1 MSIGERATAALR
13 PANQNPFHPSQW
25 GSTILWPFV
34 GSSNGSFGE
43 REGGHLL
50 RSIFYCAHQP
60 LPRIVHIFW
69 SYFGCSANE
78 ESTPLFLWKDNQ
90 TLLNQWNEASDISC
104 SVSDYSDSN
113 SYGDFEVILECQCW
127 DGPWRLRQLHTSR
140 GSFIPVAHPAATLK
154 STSRPAMAAAPKSG
168 YNPTYSSFVWPSV
181 GTLYCC
187 QTHLGPLRP
196 QAFHPNRFPPNYCT
210 TGVTPTGQPC

>member
-50 RSIFYCAHQP
+50 RIFYCAHQP
-60 LPRIVHIFW
+60 LPRIVHIIW

-78 ESTPLFLWKDNQ
+78 ESTLLFLRTKTKTYIENCEMKQ
-90 TLLNQWNEASDISC
+90 VIFPAV
-104 SVSDYSDSN
+104 SVIIQIVTVM
-113 SYGDFEVILECQCW
+113 VILKWSWSASVEMAPGVC
-127 DGPWRLRQLHTSR
+127 
-140 GSFIPVAHPAATLK
+140 GSSIPVAAAALK
-154 STSRPAMAAAPKSG
+154 STSRPALATAPKSG

>member
-50 RSIFYCAHQP
+50 RIFYCAHQP
-60 LPRIVHIFW
+60 LPRIVHIIW

-78 ESTPLFLWKDNQ
+78 ESTSLFLWKDNQ

-104 SVSDYSDSN
+104 SVSDYSASN
-113 SYGDFEVILECQCW
+113 SYGDSEVILECQCW
-127 DGPWRLRQLHTSR
+127 DGSWRLRQLHTR
-140 GSFIPVAHPAATLK
+140 PGSCTQVYQPHSSLAIVPPTAALSGLQPVRSIAARPTWAHRDHRRSIPT
-154 STSRPAMAAAPKSG
+154 
-168 YNPTYSSFVWPSV
+168 
-181 GTLYCC
+181 
-187 QTHLGPLRP
+187 
-196 QAFHPNRFPPNYCT
+196 AFHQITALLESHQQANLANFTVSSKSPP
-210 TGVTPTGQPC
+210 TP